1 MQRTIRLLLLI
12 AMMGFAI
19 IPQATNAQ
27 ETGITTPDGTLR
39 RIRVPVLMYHYVS
52 ELPPDADE
60 FRVNLTVTPDIFR
73 SHLEFFRE
81 NDYTPISLK
90 ELDDALRHGTELP
103 EKPVVLTFDDG
114 HLDHYTNAFP
124 LLQEFGYTGTFFVI
138 TSLLDNDH
146 PDYINWEQAKEM
158 ADAGMGIEPHTKNHI
173 NLTERNRDTLVYEI
187 LGSIESVEAHLGQRP
202 QMFSYPAGRYDDAT
216 LAVVAEADIARAV
229 TTEPG
234 SLHTTSNTLLL
245 SRLRVTGNMSPAG
258 LVYIIENF

>member
-1 MQRTIRLLLLI
+1 MKQITLILLSISLLT
-12 AMMGFAI
+12 AFNVALT
-19 IPQATNAQ
+19 ANAQ
-27 ETGITTPDGTLR
+27 AEMTAPDGTLR
-39 RIRVPVLMYHYVS
+39 RIRVPILMYHYVS
-52 ELPPDADE
+52 ELPDEADE
-60 FRVNLTVTPDIFR
+60 FRVNLTVTPEIFR

-81 NDYTPISLK
+81 NGYSPVSLI
-90 ELDDALRHGTELP
+90 ELDNALRDGAPLP
-103 EKPVVLTFDDG
+103 AKPVILTFDDG

-124 LLQEFGYTGTFFVI
+124 LLQEYGYTGTFFVI
-138 TSLLDNDH
+138 TSLLDNNH

-158 ADAGMGIEPHTKNHI
+158 AEAGMSIEPHTKNHI

-202 QMFSYPAGRYDDAT
+202 QMFSYPAGRYDDAVLT
-216 LAVVAEADIARAV
+216 VAAEADIARAV

-258 LVYIIENF
+258 IAYIIENF